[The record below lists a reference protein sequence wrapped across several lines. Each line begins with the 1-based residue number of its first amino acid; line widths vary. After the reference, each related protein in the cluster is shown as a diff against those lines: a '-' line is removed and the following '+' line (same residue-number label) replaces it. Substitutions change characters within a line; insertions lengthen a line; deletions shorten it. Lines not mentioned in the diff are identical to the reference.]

1 MDAVEHTFDPVREP
15 GLGRRLALLGVVVGV
30 MAVFPVYALLLGLNL
45 TGTLFVLAP
54 GVLAGLSTIVGIEVG
69 LRWEYRMRR
78 RHTYPHELGCELA
91 PIYQFPAACRRAAKL
106 IAHWLRARAVVVGW
120 LTEDGQLLEPVAV
133 YGFPSGWLKRA
144 PSLSLGDGPLSGTL
158 RQGKLL
164 TRSSTEGDSWFSGGA
179 RRERAVYVPL
189 VARGRLEGVLAIAA
203 AGRNPQVRDQR
214 LLAALGVVLSLALD
228 NCRLYE
234 GQRAHAQ
241 HLHELNR
248 MKSDFL
254 STVSHELRTP
264 LTSIMM
270 AAEMLLEEEE
280 TRDLQSTRG
289 KLVATI
295 VRGASR
301 LSSLVA
307 DLVNISRDDE
317 FKPRLEL
324 DSVSIDDLVA
334 NAAAIVQPLVAA
346 KHQTIDLKSS
356 APGTLVRV
364 DRLRFEQVL
373 INLLSNAQRYTP
385 PGGHITVSTR
395 LARGEVILTVADSG
409 PGISPEDR
417 ERIFEP
423 FYRGDRSGLGLG
435 LAIAKS
441 LVELHHGRI
450 WVNDSDH
457 HGSEFC
463 VTVPA
468 QTPAKERA
476 LVSPATH

>member
-1 MDAVEHTFDPVREP
+1 VDAVEHTFDPVREP

-189 VARGRLEGVLAIAA
+189 VARGRLEGVLAVAA

-441 LVELHHGRI
+441 LVELHNGRI

>member
-1 MDAVEHTFDPVREP
+1 MGAMENSYDPVHEP
-15 GLGRRLALLGVVVGV
+15 RLGMRLVLLGIVAAVLAL
-30 MAVFPVYALLLGLNL
+30 FPVYGLLLGLTL
-45 TGTLFVLAP
+45 TGTVFVVAP
-54 GVLAGLSTIVGIEVG
+54 GGLAGLSAIVGIEMA

-91 PIYQFPAACRRAAKL
+91 PIYQFEGACRRAAKL
-106 IAHWLRARAVVVGW
+106 VAHWLRARAVVVGW

-133 YGFPSGWLKRA
+133 YGLPAGWLKRA
-144 PSLSLGDGPLSGTL
+144 PSVSLGDGPLSETL
-158 RQGKLL
+158 RRGKLL
-164 TRSSTEGDSWFSGGA
+164 TRQSTAGDSWFTGGTK
-179 RRERAVYVPL
+179 RERAVYVPL
-189 VARGRLEGVLAIAA
+189 VARGRLEGVLALAA
-203 AGRNPQVRDQR
+203 AGGNVQVRDQR
-214 LLAALGVVLSLALD
+214 LLAALGVVLGLALD

-241 HLHELNR
+241 HLHQLNR

-280 TRDLQSTRG
+280 TRDPQSTRG
-289 KLVATI
+289 KLVANI

-346 KHQTIDLKSS
+346 KHQTIDLKSK
-356 APGTLVRV
+356 APGTVVRV

-385 PGGHITVSTR
+385 PGGHITVSSR
-395 LARGEVILTVADSG
+395 VARAEVILTVADSG
-409 PGISPEDR
+409 PGVNPEDR
-417 ERIFEP
+417 DLIFEP

-441 LVELHHGRI
+441 LVELHNGRI
-450 WVNDSDH
+450 WVNDSDRN
-457 HGSEFC
+457 GSEFC
-463 VTVPA
+463 VALAVQAPA
-468 QTPAKERA
+468 GARA
-476 LVSPATH
+476 LVPSATR